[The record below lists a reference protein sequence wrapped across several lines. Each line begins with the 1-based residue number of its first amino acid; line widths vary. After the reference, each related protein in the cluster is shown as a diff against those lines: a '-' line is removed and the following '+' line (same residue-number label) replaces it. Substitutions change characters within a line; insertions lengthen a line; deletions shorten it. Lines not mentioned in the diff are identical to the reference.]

1 MHVYSLSIALYCIL
15 VLETNDE
22 MMRCAH
28 MTFPVL
34 RNINLLTKKS
44 FDNALTMAIEKQFVQ
59 ETVIFNSYLTW
70 QTVEI
75 TINSFI

>member
-22 MMRCAH
+22 MMRWAH
-28 MTFPVL
+28 MRFPVL
-34 RNINLLTKKS
+34 RNINLLTKKR

-59 ETVIFNSYLTW
+59 ETV
-70 QTVEI
+70 
-75 TINSFI
+75 SF

>member
-1 MHVYSLSIALYCIL
+1 MPEFLL
-15 VLETNDE
+15 VNSAARDFQLLETNDE
-22 MMRCAH
+22 MMRWAH

-59 ETVIFNSYLTW
+59 ETVSFLFLFN
-70 QTVEI
+70 VA
-75 TINSFI
+75 NSREND

>member
-1 MHVYSLSIALYCIL
+1 
-15 VLETNDE
+15 
-22 MMRCAH
+22 

-59 ETVIFNSYLTW
+59 ASV
-70 QTVEI
+70 
-75 TINSFI
+75 SF